1 MPGIYGVLFVS
12 GLLGSLGHCLGMC
25 GPLVMMVSAQLGS
38 REVRLAPHHLA
49 YHSARLAIYALLGA
63 ALGAFGSLLGL
74 GDPLSRLAGA
84 VSLILGLGVVLLGL
98 GYLGWLP
105 RGVLKGGGEWLS
117 RAMGWALQP
126 GRPGGVLLL
135 GALNGL
141 LPCGLVYSSL
151 LVTASSGGPLP
162 GALGMLAFGA
172 GTVPALLVLGLGAGR
187 VRPSSVGG
195 ARARQAMARVAG
207 ALIVLVG
214 LQLLLRGGAALGGV
228 PHWRALGVMIW

>member
-1 MPGIYGVLFVS
+1 MLGIYGVLFVS

-25 GPLVMMVSAQLGS
+25 GPLVLMVGARLGS
-38 REVRLAPHHLA
+38 QGTRRAAHHLA
-49 YHSARLAIYALLGA
+49 YHGARIAVYASMGA
-63 ALGAFGSLLGL
+63 VVGTAGSLLGFGDHL
-74 GDPLSRLAGA
+74 GRLAGV
-84 VSLILGLGVVLLGL
+84 VSLILGLGVILFGL

-105 RGVLKGGGEWLS
+105 HGGLDLAGDWVTRGVN
-117 RAMGWALQP
+117 WALQR

-135 GALNGL
+135 GGLNGL

-172 GTVPALLVLGLGAGR
+172 GTIPALVVIGLGAGTL
-187 VRPSSVGG
+187 G
-195 ARARQAMARVAG
+195 ARARQALVRVAG

-214 LQLLLRGGAALGGV
+214 LQLILRGGAALGVV
-228 PHWRALGVMIW
+228 PHWRVLGAMIW